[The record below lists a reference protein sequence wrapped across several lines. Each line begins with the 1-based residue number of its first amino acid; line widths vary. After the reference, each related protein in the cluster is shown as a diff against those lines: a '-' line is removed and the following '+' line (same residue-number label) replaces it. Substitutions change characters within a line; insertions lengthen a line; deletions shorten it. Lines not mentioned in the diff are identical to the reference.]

1 MGNEAAAMAQGAEQ
15 SGEIIH
21 YAATEIAPGI
31 VINMQTMYMTWI
43 AMAIVFVL
51 FFVVSRNP
59 KLVPS
64 GLQNVMEMFMFILI
78 SNEIGMLPQIGV
90 HWTSPT
96 NDINTCFALS
106 LLIAL
111 SAYIVGVARQGL
123 KHFKHFVQPAPGF
136 IVLHLLDAVTKPL
149 TMALRL
155 FGNILAGEI
164 LLIVLYQLSPWIIP
178 EFWVMF
184 SLFIGFVQAFIFTIL
199 ALGSYALAF
208 SDHEH

>member
-64 GLQNVMEMFMFILI
+64 GLQNVMEMVIDFLD
-78 SNEIGMLPQIGV
+78 GMMNQNLGEKGRK
-90 HWTSPT
+90 
-96 NDINTCFALS
+96 
-106 LLIAL
+106 
-111 SAYIVGVARQGL
+111 Y
-123 KHFKHFVQPAPGF
+123 
-136 IVLHLLDAVTKPL
+136 
-149 TMALRL
+149 MAS
-155 FGNILAGEI
+155 F
-164 LLIVLYQLSPWIIP
+164 IIP
-178 EFWVMF
+178 VYVHLNQQRNRYASADCFFFLFCDQRDQHMF
-184 SLFIGFVQAFIFTIL
+184 CTFAVNCP
-199 ALGSYALAF
+199 
-208 SDHEH
+208 

>member
-64 GLQNVMEMFMFILI
+64 GLQNVMEMVIDFLDGMMNQNLGEKGRKYMASFIITLFMFILNQQRNRYA
-78 SNEIGMLPQIGV
+78 SADWCSLDFTDQRHQHMFC
-90 HWTSPT
+90 T
-96 NDINTCFALS
+96 FA
-106 LLIAL
+106 
-111 SAYIVGVARQGL
+111 VNC
-123 KHFKHFVQPAPGF
+123 P
-136 IVLHLLDAVTKPL
+136 
-149 TMALRL
+149 
-155 FGNILAGEI
+155 
-164 LLIVLYQLSPWIIP
+164 
-178 EFWVMF
+178 
-184 SLFIGFVQAFIFTIL
+184 
-199 ALGSYALAF
+199 
-208 SDHEH
+208 